1 MRSSGTLVIGLLMSE
16 MTEKEETRWWL
27 WNEGGTAAQGR
38 GGEEKRELKTV
49 PGKHGHCF
57 RS

>member
-38 GGEEKRELKTV
+38 GGEKRVKDCT
-49 PGKHGHCF
+49 
-57 RS
+57 R